1 MFSKQFSKSVSIV
14 VFGVKYSC
22 QQIFSRTKGD
32 SFLASY
38 SLFVNFHFSFGDFKK
53 GRFPKIYEFLIS
65 PDSPRALAICAQW
78 LSGSDARKE
87 RNHQRKNSR
96 VEKNKWEIKEHGFFK
111 FWRWKLGF
119 ADLGQFCFQVRFYM
133 KFLYVG
139 LYISWWLICRS
150 VFNSFLQYQN
160 RKST

>member
-78 LSGSDARKE
+78 LRRTKGTKPSKEKFKSRKE
-87 RNHQRKNSR
+87 QVRNKRT
-96 VEKNKWEIKEHGFFK
+96 WI
-111 FWRWKLGF
+111 
-119 ADLGQFCFQVRFYM
+119 FQVLAM
-133 KFLYVG
+133 KIG
-139 LYISWWLICRS
+139 IC
-150 VFNSFLQYQN
+150 
-160 RKST
+160 